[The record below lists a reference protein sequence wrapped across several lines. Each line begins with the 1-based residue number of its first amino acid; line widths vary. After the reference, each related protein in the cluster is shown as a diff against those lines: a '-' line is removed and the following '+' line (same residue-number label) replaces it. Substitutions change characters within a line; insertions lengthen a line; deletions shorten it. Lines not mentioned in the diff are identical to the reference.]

1 MRLKVEFSL
10 KAPLLFGTERGYCK
24 RVQEAIRISKLT
36 IVREGKPIV
45 SELDAMVPSGKI
57 VGVLGPSGSGK
68 TTLFRSIV
76 GVQRIHSGSISVL
89 GQSAGS
95 KDLRSRIGYL
105 TQSASIYSDL
115 TCLENLRYFSKLLG
129 ASDFSIQEILELV
142 DLTKNK
148 KQLASTLSGGERTR
162 LALATALIGKP
173 ELLILDE
180 PTVGL
185 DPILRVEL
193 WKLFHQLA
201 DQGKTLLLS
210 SHVMDEADRCDS
222 IVLLREGKVLEE
234 GTPSELKARTGKT
247 DMESVF
253 ISLIGAT

>member
-1 MRLKVEFSL
+1 L
-10 KAPLLFGTERGYCK
+10 APLLFGTERGYCK
-24 RVQEAIRISKLT
+24 RVSEAIQISKLSIVRDDKT
-36 IVREGKPIV
+36 IVSDLSV
-45 SELDAMVPSGKI
+45 NVPSGNI

-76 GVQRIHSGSISVL
+76 GVQQIHEGSITVL
-89 GQSAGS
+89 GRPAGS
-95 KDLRSRIGYL
+95 KNLRNRIGYL

-115 TCLENLRYFSKLLG
+115 TCLENLRYFSQLLG
-129 ASDFSIQEILELV
+129 ASEFSVQEILELV
-142 DLTKNK
+142 DLTKNR
-148 KQLASTLSGGERTR
+148 KQLASSLSGGERTR

-185 DPILRVEL
+185 DPILRRDL

-201 DQGKTLLLS
+201 SQGKTLLIS
-210 SHVMDEADRCDS
+210 SHVMDEAERCDF

-234 GTPSELKARTGKT
+234 GTPAELKSRTGQQ

-253 ISLIGAT
+253 ISLVGTQ